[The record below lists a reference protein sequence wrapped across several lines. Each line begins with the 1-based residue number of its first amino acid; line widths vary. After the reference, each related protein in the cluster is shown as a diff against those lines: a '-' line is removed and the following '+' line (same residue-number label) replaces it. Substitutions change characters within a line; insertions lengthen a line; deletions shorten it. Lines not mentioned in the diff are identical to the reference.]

1 MGRLT
6 ELANTLLRNVSGWG
20 AAAGAERTWVHA
32 RSGCAALHAVAS

>member
-20 AAAGAERTWVHA
+20 AAAGAERWVHA